1 MTSTAARPT
10 TAFTST
16 LKVRRAAISGFFGS
30 ALEYYD
36 FLIYAS
42 ASALIFGR
50 LFFPDAGAT
59 GTLLSIATFGV
70 AYVVR
75 PLGAVLWGH
84 IGDRYGRRLALVL
97 TIALMGVSTFCIGLL
112 PAYDAIG
119 WAAPVLLVL
128 IRLLQGL
135 SAGGESPGSTSLT
148 VEHAPDGRR
157 AFFTSFT
164 MSGMQFG
171 IAMGSLVFIPVALLP
186 EAELLTWGWRVPF
199 LLSGV
204 LTVVAY
210 LLRRKLDETDAFSA
224 MRSEG
229 REAKVPLANLFRN
242 HWQTVVRVFFL
253 SGINI
258 IGTIFNVFVLAYG
271 TGNGIPSAV
280 MLSVVTLANLVAV
293 VAAPLIGA
301 LSDRWGRRPVFIIG
315 ALGATALTILL
326 FVAIDANNIP
336 GVFAA
341 GIIGIG
347 VFYCMPITV
356 GATWYP
362 EQFPTTCRYT
372 GMAVG
377 LMLGIL
383 LAGFAPAAAQA
394 AGADSTLWWP
404 AALICGIAGLV
415 SATVAIL
422 SPETYRV
429 PGAQLGERHSNHE
442 PA

>member
-1 MTSTAARPT
+1 MTNTEVRAQSTV
-10 TAFTST
+10 
-16 LKVRRAAISGFFGS
+16 KVRRAAISGFFGS

-36 FLIYAS
+36 FLVYAS

-59 GTLLSIATFGV
+59 GTLISIATFGV

-75 PLGAVLWGH
+75 PFGAVLWGH
-84 IGDRYGRRLALVL
+84 IGDRYGRKLALIL
-97 TIALMGVSTFCIGLL
+97 TIALMGVATFVIGLL
-112 PAYDAIG
+112 PTFETIG
-119 WAAPVLLVL
+119 WAAPILLVA

-148 VEHAPDGRR
+148 VEHAPDRRR
-157 AFFTSFT
+157 AFYTSFT

-186 EAELLTWGWRVPF
+186 EEQLLSWGWRIPF

-204 LTVVAY
+204 LTVIAY
-210 LLRRKLDETDAFSA
+210 LLRRKLDETESFSD
-224 MRSEG
+224 MRSKG
-229 REAKVPLANLFRN
+229 DRAKLPIAVLLKD
-242 HWQTVVRVFFL
+242 HWRTVLRVLFL
-253 SGINI
+253 SSINI
-258 IGTIFNVFVLAYG
+258 VGTLFNVFVLAYG

-280 MLSVVTLANLVAV
+280 MLAVVTLANLTAV
-293 VAAPLIGA
+293 IAAPLIGL
-301 LSDRWGRRPVFIIG
+301 LSDRWGRRPVFLIG
-315 ALGATALTILL
+315 VVGAAACMMLL
-326 FVAIDANNIP
+326 FTSIDAQNIA

-362 EQFPTTCRYT
+362 EQFPTTVRYT

-404 AALICGIAGLV
+404 AGLICCVAAAV
-415 SATVAIL
+415 SALVAVFA
-422 SPETYRV
+422 PETHRV
-429 PGAQLGERHSNHE
+429 TKAELGQPIGSR
-442 PA
+442 

>member
-1 MTSTAARPT
+1 MTDIDVRPLSNT
-10 TAFTST
+10 R
-16 LKVRRAAISGFFGS
+16 VRRAAVSGFFGS

-50 LFFPDAGAT
+50 LFFPEAGAT
-59 GTLLSIATFGV
+59 GTLIAIATFGV

-75 PLGAVLWGH
+75 PFGAVLWGH
-84 IGDRYGRRLALVL
+84 IGDRYGRKLALVL
-97 TIALMGVSTFCIGLL
+97 TIALMGVATFVIGLL
-112 PAYDAIG
+112 PTFEAIG
-119 WAAPVLLVL
+119 WAAPILLVF

-186 EAELLTWGWRVPF
+186 GEELLSWGWRIPF
-199 LLSGV
+199 LLSGI
-204 LTVVAY
+204 LTLIAFF
-210 LLRRKLDETDAFSA
+210 LRRKLDETESFSN

-229 REAKVPLANLFRN
+229 RRAKLPIAILLHS
-242 HWQTVVRVFFL
+242 HWRTVLRVLLL
-253 SGINI
+253 SSINI
-258 IGTIFNVFVLAYG
+258 VGTIFNVFVLAYG
-271 TGNGIPSAV
+271 TGNGIASAL
-280 MLSVVTLANLVAV
+280 MLTVVTLANLTAV

-315 ALGATALTILL
+315 VVGAAASMVAL
-326 FVAIDANNIP
+326 FMFIDSGNIA
-336 GVFAA
+336 GIFAA
-341 GIIGIG
+341 GILGIG

-362 EQFPTTCRYT
+362 EQFPTKVRYT

-394 AGADSTLWWP
+394 AGADSTMWWP
-404 AALICGIAGLV
+404 AALICAGAAGI
-415 SATVAIL
+415 SAIVAFVA
-422 SPETYRV
+422 PETYRV
-429 PGAQLGERHSNHE
+429 SKSDLGKLRK
-442 PA
+442 